1 MAQDNFARV
10 LAMGAEGGGGG
21 GEPSAYLKTI
31 AKDDVNKTITIT
43 DKQGNATT
51 FEFGGGIT
59 NKLIHEYTYTNGE
72 VSYNGTSNEGE

>member
-1 MAQDNFARV
+1 MFD
-10 LAMGAEGGGGG
+10 EGTLIFLWNALKGSGGG

-31 AKDDVNKTITIT
+31 VKDETNHTITIT

-72 VSYNGTSNEGE
+72 TSLNGTSNEGV